1 MNITLD
7 SIKQPINTID
17 SLERNYLY
25 KDLSLDIKKSVWY
38 DRSINKKSTLNDV
51 QALYDIDAV
60 TNSLRSCFL
69 TAPRQRI
76 LNPTYGI
83 DLRRFLFTPIS
94 QNNAFFMA
102 RDIERLLPSNEPR
115 VVVTNVTVTAN
126 EDEQQYEIFLQ
137 IDVPTLNIYGLTL
150 QNILNSN
157 GYF

>member
-1 MNITLD
+1 
-7 SIKQPINTID
+7 
-17 SLERNYLY
+17 
-25 KDLSLDIKKSVWY
+25 
-38 DRSINKKSTLNDV
+38 
-51 QALYDIDAV
+51 
-60 TNSLRSCFL
+60 
-69 TAPRQRI
+69 
-76 LNPTYGI
+76 
-83 DLRRFLFTPIS
+83 
-94 QNNAFFMA
+94 MA